1 MKLSEFKL
9 VLQKIEDINIVLE
22 NGKSIPSHFHITE
35 VGQVDKKYI
44 DSGATIR
51 LERKVGIQLWESTEV
66 CQKL

>member
-44 DSGATIR
+44 DCGVNTLSLDKKIAS
-51 LERKVGIQLWESTEV
+51 KVYIQ
-66 CQKL
+66 